1 MCIRDSTHIET
12 QPNGR
17 SGVASG
23 LRVSDLVFD
32 PTLACSGVRARL
44 RQRKRSPATS
54 SHTSPAPK
62 PTTLTGPRQDLLL
75 NRAML
80 SVNKTPYVGRFARGW
95 HRLATPEP
103 LAALGTFY
111 APRRL
116 RTSGASRG
124 RGRGATRATG
134 SRGAPAD
141 AAGHWPSATRSAT
154 RPRGA

>member
-95 HRLATPEP
+95 HRLATTEP
-103 LAALGTFY
+103 LAALDLFY
-111 APRRL
+111 APADLGLRAHQQDEAEAQPEHECGEGRQQPSQSLRRL
-116 RTSGASRG
+116 PLEAQ
-124 RGRGATRATG
+124 RA
-134 SRGAPAD
+134 
-141 AAGHWPSATRSAT
+141 
-154 RPRGA
+154 